1 MIPMLVMTH
10 PRQSSAPAPSPTW
23 TPRQVEILDRA
34 RELVEER
41 GLANLT
47 LKQVA
52 ERVGFSEAAIY
63 RHFASKKA
71 LVFALVDRLRGMLLG
86 PILTIAEDRELP
98 PHERLERMVGHHVA
112 LLRKTR
118 GLPIL
123 LLAEGIASGD
133 RELLERMTG
142 VLAGYLGILAAVL
155 GEIGVPAAPPLP
167 HQALLFIGLPA
178 VLGLQARAFPEQA
191 LGAAETAALLAHYVR
206 ALTAGAVPPQEV
218 VP

>member
-1 MIPMLVMTH
+1 MTNSH
-10 PRQSSAPAPSPTW
+10 QAPPPPASPQW
-23 TPRQVEILDRA
+23 TPRQEEILDRA

-52 ERVGFSEAAIY
+52 ERIGFSEAAIY
-63 RHFASKKA
+63 RHFASKQA
-71 LVFALVDRLRGMLLG
+71 LVFALVDQLRGMLLE
-86 PILTIAEDRELP
+86 PIAAIAQDRTRP

-112 LLRKTR
+112 LLRGTR
-118 GLPIL
+118 GLPFL

-133 RELLERMTG
+133 QELLARMTG
-142 VLAGYLGILAAVL
+142 VLSGYLGILAGVL
-155 GEIGVPAAPPLP
+155 AEVGVPPTPPLA

-178 VLGLQARAFPEQA
+178 VLGLQARAFPDQA
-191 LGAAETAALLAHYVR
+191 LAAAEVEALLAHYVR
-206 ALTAGAVPPQEV
+206 ALTAGAVAQQEV

>member
-1 MIPMLVMTH
+1 MIGTLVMANSRRVSL
-10 PRQSSAPAPSPTW
+10 PLPPPTW
-23 TPRQVEILDRA
+23 TPRQAEILDRA

-63 RHFASKKA
+63 RHFASKQA
-71 LVFALVDRLRGMLLG
+71 LVFALVDRLRGMLLE
-86 PILTIAEDRELP
+86 PITEIAEDRTLAP
-98 PHERLERMVGHHVA
+98 RERLERMVRHHVA
-112 LLRKTR
+112 LLRRTR

-133 RELLERMTG
+133 QELLARMTG
-142 VLAGYLGILAAVL
+142 VLGGYLGILAGVL
-155 GEIGVPAAPPLP
+155 AEIGVPPAPPLA

-191 LGAAETAALLAHYVR
+191 LGAAETEALLAHYVR
-206 ALTAGAVPPQEV
+206 ALTADATAGQEV
-218 VP
+218 VS